1 MTNHI
6 LCVPFV
12 IPFRSDPFF
21 LFGGCKLAVATI
33 EKQVGSELC
42 QAQEILTIVL
52 VFIIEGQTAQY
63 LSARVTFLQK
73 ITFNGKLF

>member
-1 MTNHI
+1 MSP
-6 LCVPFV
+6 LWLPLEV
-12 IPFRSDPFF
+12 IHFF

-63 LSARVTFLQK
+63 LSARITFLQK